1 MHDSSV
7 RRSVAAKAP
16 LVALAVSM
24 ALAGCSGSR
33 PSSSTSAAAS
43 TPAGSSTP
51 SASTGAPSLAPGD
64 ATLLDGIRLD
74 LKAACQPL
82 RSGLPAN
89 AIAGL
94 ECRPR
99 DPSVAGLQV
108 FLFNRDA
115 ELLTAYLAIVS
126 AQGITLRTNLDSL
139 AISEGSYQPG
149 DDPAGPMADTR
160 HAHWLDDLGHARYIA
175 TEPPFVLLSA
185 TGTSPD
191 VEVLY
196 RWAWRGVQ
204 DVPGG
209 PNIWTE
215 GHPADPNAKK

>member
-1 MHDSSV
+1 MHHSPV
-7 RRSVAAKAP
+7 RRRVAAWKLLAV
-16 LVALAVSM
+16 LAIALALV
-24 ALAGCSGSR
+24 GCSGAPSA
-33 PSSSTSAAAS
+33 SSSPVVSS
-43 TPAGSSTP
+43 TPAASSTP
-51 SASTGAPSLAPGD
+51 SASAGAPSLAPG
-64 ATLLDGIRLD
+64 AAALLDGIRLD
-74 LKAACQPL
+74 LKGACQSL

-94 ECRPR
+94 ECRPH
-99 DPSVAGLQV
+99 DPSVASLQV

-115 ELLTAYLAIVS
+115 DLMTAYLAIVS
-126 AQGITLRTNLDSL
+126 AQGIALRTNLDSL

-160 HAHWLDDLGHARYIA
+160 HAHWLDDSGHARYVA

-185 TGTSPD
+185 TGTTPD
-191 VEVLY
+191 VDGLY

-209 PNIWTE
+209 PNVWME